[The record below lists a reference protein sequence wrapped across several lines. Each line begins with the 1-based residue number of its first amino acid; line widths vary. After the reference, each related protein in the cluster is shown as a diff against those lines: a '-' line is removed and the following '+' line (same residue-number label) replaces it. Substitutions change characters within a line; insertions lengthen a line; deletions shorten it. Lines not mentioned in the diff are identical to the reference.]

1 MNVFVTDTGAN
12 SYRGSTSAKVLE
24 KAVHEKKAKYEKAC
38 FEQRCGRAKAWMALV
53 AMHSN
58 TMLLRVSKRHYSW
71 KPEAMNGFM
80 DGAEGILHE
89 D

>member
-1 MNVFVTDTGAN
+1 MEKGESCISNVFVTDT
-12 SYRGSTSAKVLE
+12 
-24 KAVHEKKAKYEKAC
+24 KYEKAC